1 MRSGQRAPPY
11 RPWRPNPAGVGELGL
26 AVASQEALVFL
37 SASRMFHFAAPEVAS
52 GASPARDY
60 RSFGMIV
67 LEPLTGSHP
76 FAGLSEA
83 VITAQLTT
91 RAAGTSVVEDPRWR
105 NLCRWLLVRD
115 PRDRWGADQVVA
127 WLGGADP
134 EVYDDS
140 GAAPTTTQTPYRTR
154 RRPNTPPARRH
165 RADPSPPGHAGR
177 RRRCRRR
184 PRPGPNRGPACRSDD
199 PRRAL
204 IR

>member
-115 PRDRWGADQVVA
+115 PATAGVQTRSLRG
-127 WLGGADP
+127 
-134 EVYDDS
+134 S
-140 GAAPTTTQTPYRTR
+140 AAPTRRCTTTAGPR
-154 RRPNTPPARRH
+154 RRP
-165 RADPSPPGHAGR
+165 
-177 RRRCRRR
+177 
-184 PRPGPNRGPACRSDD
+184 PRPPTARVEDRILHPPDDIEQTLRHPVTPAVVDD
-199 PRRAL
+199 VVGDHDPDQTAVRRAAQT
-204 IR
+204 IHDAP